1 MLGLG
6 CLPLWRAGC
15 WLGLR
20 SGRGFAGTGR
30 ATEWPRRPG
39 RTGSSLL
46 GGVLPRRA
54 RGRRWALPA
63 PAATSASPRGRTAA
77 WPGTQGGSGPGRWG
91 RGTIRGHCVHHGG
104 RQGQKEANPI
114 RAGRCA
120 LRRPASRSPAGLGAT
135 QARLGLLTRGQP
147 SKPLAGEGRGL
158 AAWSAEALARQ
169 LPRDQLPLPGRCQ
182 VRLRCQP
189 NGGVRWQ
196 RGTCTWPGRHSP
208 SNQQLPL
215 TSTSSSRSWAHP
227 ETPAS
232 QDPCPPRPPRHHGV
246 SRASRQPCPLPHF
259 MSRVCT
265 REQVR
270 ARRSLLSPPR
280 QRPSPGLTG
289 GRDEREQLVQD
300 TCPHPVSWGPTG
312 LPRGTHRAVA
322 RATGRVGLRKGAQRS
337 TEVRPR
343 GRPEAHLQDWP
354 FLLPPAA
361 RPRQAHGRASG
372 RTRGPRSSAVSLSCE
387 TSSHPLLFPQPSAPS
402 LWGRGTVS
410 T

>member
-1 MLGLG
+1 M
-6 CLPLWRAGC
+6 PRWR
-15 WLGLR
+15 
-20 SGRGFAGTGR
+20 
-30 ATEWPRRPG
+30 
-39 RTGSSLL
+39 
-46 GGVLPRRA
+46 
-54 RGRRWALPA
+54 
-63 PAATSASPRGRTAA
+63 
-77 WPGTQGGSGPGRWG
+77 G

-300 TCPHPVSWGPTG
+300 TCPHPVSWGPMG

-337 TEVRPR
+337 TEVRPQ

-402 LWGRGTVS
+402 PWGRGTVS